1 MFGPNSILDMA
12 RQALFAHQACI
23 QVTGE
28 NIANV
33 NTPGYARRT
42 VTLVEAPALNFSPG
56 QVGLGVDAKEVT
68 RYFDEFVERLYYDQ
82 AALQARWDTSYTSLS
97 SVESLFN
104 ESSGL
109 GISNSLSEFFN
120 AWNKLS
126 QQPEDYGTRRSLMD
140 DTVTLCSTLHQTAA
154 DLSNL
159 QLQTDQMIQQDVDT
173 ANQLI
178 KDIAEINRQLKL
190 YDQPGSNNAN
200 SLYDQRGLKL
210 RQLDGIL
217 GINVID
223 NGGGDITVTTK
234 GGQNLVDGAQHF
246 SLSFEAAQSTQSLLP
261 GSGFDGKIYF
271 EGSDSYEYTIEMT
284 RGGMVTSDS
293 SSAMFKVSLDGGKTF
308 LKGDDGQELQFYARP
323 EGSKVQVG
331 DLKIWFG
338 SATDPTAAP
347 TTALDAQTTSGGTIG
362 DRFTIVP
369 KKAVYWVK
377 NTSTKENITPQIYS
391 SGQDNSERL
400 TGGTL
405 AGLFNFRDQYVG
417 NYQDKLD
424 ALAESLVWEVNR
436 RHSQGAGLEK
446 FGIVDGAYTVSHDDR
461 ALGSDSTGLVYGDRL
476 QSGNSMLY
484 IYNASTGLL
493 VSGGA
498 LDWSDAPGVQNF
510 DPSTCTLE
518 DAAAAYNRTFG
529 DYVHA
534 SIVNHRLQITAKDGY
549 QFAFG
554 TDTAGINAALGLNVY
569 FQGSTAMDINAAD
582 KVGTDLDYICAG
594 HVNGGGE
601 ANQGDNGTALD
612 IYALKDLNVQAS
624 TIRDG
629 TTSQT
634 LLEYYNSLV
643 GNVGTDTAAAQYNY
657 QFNKALADE
666 LDNRQQQAMGV
677 NLDEEMANLIKY
689 QHAFTAAA
697 KLVTTADQM
706 MQTLLS
712 LKS

>member
-1 MFGPNSILDMA
+1 MIGPNSILDMA

-33 NTPGYARRT
+33 NTPGYARRA
-42 VTLVEAPALNFSPG
+42 VTLVEAQSIDFSPG
-56 QVGLGVDAKEVT
+56 QIGLGVDAQEVT

-82 AALQARWDTSYTSLS
+82 SALQARWDTTYTSLS
-97 SVESLFN
+97 SVESMFN

-120 AWNKLS
+120 AWNELS
-126 QQPEDYGTRRSLMD
+126 AQPEDYGTRRSLMN
-140 DTVTLCSTLHQTAA
+140 DTETLCSTLHQNSA

-159 QLQTDQMIQQDVDT
+159 QLQADQMIQQDVDS

-178 KDIAEINRQLKL
+178 KDIAEINRQLNL
-190 YDQPGSNNAN
+190 YDEPGSNNAN
-200 SLYDQRGLKL
+200 GLYDQRGLKL
-210 RQLDGIL
+210 RELDGIL

-223 NGGGDITVTTK
+223 NGGGNITVTTK
-234 GGQNLVDGAQHF
+234 GGQNLVDGAEHF
-246 SLSFEAAQSTQSLLP
+246 SLSFDSAKTTQQLLP
-261 GSGFDGKIYF
+261 GSNFDGQVYF
-271 EGSDSYEYTIEMT
+271 EGSDSYEYTIEIT
-284 RGGMVTSDS
+284 RPGMVTSDS
-293 SSAMFKVSLDGGKTF
+293 SAAMFKVSLDGGKTF
-308 LKGDDGQELQFYARP
+308 LKGDDGQELEFYARP
-323 EGSKVQVG
+323 EDGKVQVG

-338 SATDPTAAP
+338 QADDSSSAP
-347 TTALDAQTTSGGTIG
+347 TTALDAQTSSTGTYG

-369 KKAVYWVK
+369 KKALYWVK
-377 NTSTKENITPQIYS
+377 NTSTKENITPQIYAN
-391 SGQDNSERL
+391 GEDNSERL

-405 AGLFNFRDQYVG
+405 AGLFNFRDQYLG

-424 ALAESLVWEVNR
+424 AMSESLIWEVNR

-446 FGIVDGAYTVSHDDR
+446 FGIVDGAYTVTHDDR
-461 ALGSDSTGLVYGDRL
+461 ALASDSTGLVFGDRL
-476 QSGNSMLY
+476 QSGNSMFY

-498 LDWSDAPGVQNF
+498 LDWSAAAGVQNF

-518 DAAAAYNRTFG
+518 DVAAAYNRTFG
-529 DYVHA
+529 SYVNA
-534 SIVNHRLQITAKDGY
+534 TIVNHRLQITAKDGY

-569 FQGSTAMDINAAD
+569 FQGSTARDINAAD

-601 ANQGDNGTALD
+601 ANQGDNETALD
-612 IYALKDLNVQAS
+612 IYGLKDLNVAAS

-634 LLEYYNSLV
+634 ILEYYNALV
-643 GNVGTDTAAAQYNY
+643 GNVGSDTAAAQYNY
-657 QFNKALADE
+657 QFNSALAQE

-689 QHAFTAAA
+689 QHAYTAAA

-706 MQTLLS
+706 MQTLLA